1 MIYAIRCNGTDFIK
15 FGRAKDVGR
24 RLVELD
30 NANPHELSV
39 AVVSQ
44 WHDGAETAIH
54 RFLQAHRVKGEWF
67 QDGPSA
73 RLVMAWMLDAERGL
87 EQLQHASAQVA
98 RQRTKE
104 EKEERERVALR
115 HLNTERAPFNLNEW
129 RADRA
134 ARKLRRAIAS
144 LGVNAK

>member
-24 RLVELD
+24 RLIELD
-30 NANPHELSV
+30 NANPHELSI
-39 AVVSQ
+39 AVTAS
-44 WHDGAETAIH
+44 WHDGAEYAIH
-54 RFLQAHRVKGEWF
+54 RFLAAHRVKNEWF
-67 QDGPSA
+67 EDCPSA
-73 RLVMAWMLDAERGL
+73 RLVMAWMLDGDRGL

-104 EKEERERVALR
+104 QTQERERVALR
-115 HLNTERAPFNLNEW
+115 HLNSARTPFDLTAW

-144 LGVNAK
+144 SGVNAK